1 MTTEDAQ
8 MVPAPLGPV
17 ERMVRPY
24 ATSVTWRNAEG
35 GSWQQWH
42 DDDDPMPA
50 EWGDR
55 PPDEVVHVYT
65 AAQVAELLAAE
76 RERWKEAAMLTGD
89 ALRELERYEYAAAT
103 IGLRKA
109 VASMGP
115 NGGIEARP

>member
-1 MTTEDAQ
+1 MAQ
-8 MVPAPLGPV
+8 NTPAVLGPV
-17 ERMVRPY
+17 GSSVRPY

-76 RERWKEAAMLTGD
+76 RERCAKLVQNMDTTGD
-89 ALRELERYEYAAAT
+89 LCEALAACIRRA
-103 IGLRKA
+103 
-109 VASMGP
+109 
-115 NGGIEARP
+115 

>member
-1 MTTEDAQ
+1 MAQ
-8 MVPAPLGPV
+8 NTPAVLGPV
-17 ERMVRPY
+17 GSSVRPY

-76 RERWKEAAMLTGD
+76 RERWNNAVMLELD
-89 ALRELERYEYAAAT
+89 ANGQAESIIRAAT
-103 IGLRKA
+103 LA
-109 VASMGP
+109 
-115 NGGIEARP
+115 

>member
-1 MTTEDAQ
+1 MAQ
-8 MVPAPLGPV
+8 NTPAVLGPV
-17 ERMVRPY
+17 GSSVRPY

-76 RERWKEAAMLTGD
+76 RERCAKLCEEVHADTSECPELALHCAARIRG
-89 ALRELERYEYAAAT
+89 A
-103 IGLRKA
+103 
-109 VASMGP
+109 
-115 NGGIEARP
+115 

>member
-76 RERWKEAAMLTGD
+76 RERWNNAVMLELD
-89 ALRELERYEYAAAT
+89 ANGQAESIIRAAT
-103 IGLRKA
+103 LA
-109 VASMGP
+109 
-115 NGGIEARP
+115 

>member
-1 MTTEDAQ
+1 MEQNT
-8 MVPAPLGPV
+8 PAVFGPV
-17 ERMVRPY
+17 GSSVRPY

-76 RERWKEAAMLTGD
+76 RERWNNAVMLELD
-89 ALRELERYEYAAAT
+89 ANGQAESIIRAAT
-103 IGLRKA
+103 LA
-109 VASMGP
+109 
-115 NGGIEARP
+115 